1 MSHDRPDGTSGDD
14 AQADE
19 ETTRLEVEEA
29 DDYAWLEQPAD
40 DETAVLEEEDGEDGR
55 MPADLEAVL
64 EAADEEADEG
74 RYDAPPLP
82 PALILAVVGLLCGF
96 ATIALVWLSER
107 GCERF
112 RDTAT
117 CGPLGFPLL
126 VLIVVVT
133 IVLGGLAL
141 SRLAMPSPRLV
152 AFLGVAFM
160 LLLVLAFLSDNLDS
174 PWILAVVPGLTAL
187 TFLIAHFVARLLER
201 ADA

>member
-1 MSHDRPDGTSGDD
+1 MSHDKPDG
-14 AQADE
+14 
-19 ETTRLEVEEA
+19 
-29 DDYAWLEQPAD
+29 
-40 DETAVLEEEDGEDGR
+40 EDEDGR

-64 EAADEEADEG
+64 EAADEEAAEEADEG

-82 PALILAVVGLLCGF
+82 PLLILAVVGVLCGF

-107 GCERF
+107 GCERV
-112 RDTAT
+112 RDTSN
-117 CGPLGFPLL
+117 CGALGLPLL

-141 SRLAMPSPRLV
+141 SRLAMPNPRLV

-160 LLLVLAFLSDNLDS
+160 LVVVLAFLSGNLSS
-174 PWILAVVPGLTAL
+174 PWTLVVVPVLTAI
-187 TFLIAHFVARLLER
+187 TFLLAHLVARLLER

>member
-1 MSHDRPDGTSGDD
+1 MS
-14 AQADE
+14 QEDE
-19 ETTRLEVEEA
+19 
-29 DDYAWLEQPAD
+29 D
-40 DETAVLEEEDGEDGR
+40 
-55 MPADLEAVL
+55 
-64 EAADEEADEG
+64 G

-82 PALILAVVGLLCGF
+82 PLLILGVVGLLCGF

-112 RDTAT
+112 RDTAN
-117 CGPLGFPLL
+117 CGVLGLPLL

-141 SRLAMPSPRLV
+141 SRLAMPHPRLV

-160 LLLVLAFLSDNLDS
+160 LILVLAFLTENLSS
-174 PWILAVVPGLTAL
+174 PWTLAVVPVLTAI
-187 TFLIAHFVARLLER
+187 TFLVANLVAGLLER

>member
-1 MSHDRPDGTSGDD
+1 MSHDKPDG
-14 AQADE
+14 
-19 ETTRLEVEEA
+19 
-29 DDYAWLEQPAD
+29 
-40 DETAVLEEEDGEDGR
+40 EDEDGR

-64 EAADEEADEG
+64 EAADEEAAEEADEG

-82 PALILAVVGLLCGF
+82 PLLILAVVGVLCGF

-107 GCERF
+107 GCERV
-112 RDTAT
+112 RDSSN
-117 CGPLGFPLL
+117 CGALGLPLL

-141 SRLAMPSPRLV
+141 SRLAMPSPGLV

-160 LLLVLAFLSDNLDS
+160 LVVVLAFLSEVLSS
-174 PWILAVVPGLTAL
+174 PWTLVVVPVLTAV
-187 TFLIAHFVARLLER
+187 TFLLANLVARLLER